1 LKEELKTRI
10 TKIWHIMQ
18 AAKESFYYSYYLH
31 KPDSEE
37 ENSYVNTST
46 HFKFIRIAL
55 WKLTVI
61 ELAKLFN
68 RVDSQ
73 DKFNLN
79 KLLLNLKSG
88 GHFRTLNFDQKK
100 IVAWEES
107 LKSNE
112 VTIQEII
119 KLRDKVYS
127 HTDPNS
133 DSYKNSHI
141 TFEQTE
147 LLIKLCEEIIVSIYA
162 EVFDTYASM
171 DFVYFNK
178 SFKNVTKILS
188 KEKKDRIDKMIE
200 NYKNTAGNSGLAK

>member
-1 LKEELKTRI
+1 
-10 TKIWHIMQ
+10 MQ
-18 AAKESFYYSYYLH
+18 AAKESFYYSYYLQ

-37 ENSYVNTST
+37 ENSYVNSST
-46 HFKFIRIAL
+46 HFKFVRIAL

-79 KLLLNLKSG
+79 KLLLNLKSD
-88 GHFRTLNFDQKK
+88 GHFRRLNFDQSK
-100 IVAWEES
+100 IASWAES

-112 VTIQEII
+112 ATIQEII

-133 DSYKNSHI
+133 DSYKNSNI

-162 EVFDTYASM
+162 EVFDTHASM
-171 DFVYFNK
+171 NFVYFSQ
-178 SFKNVTKILS
+178 SFKKITEILS
-188 KEKKDRIDKMIE
+188 KEKKGRVNRMIE
-200 NYKNTAGNSGLAK
+200 NYKNTAG